1 MRNSLYLLFVTL
13 SISHLAMANKYA
25 PRRTTSVEAKGT
37 SRNESGN
44 RQSASEVNVHGLQ
57 EDAHSRSIARGD
69 RNTLSKSFGDSH
81 TQDNLDFAD
90 AKTDAEQNGVG
101 STLANSELTSN
112 FLGEGENQLPLQDN
126 GAIRFERGG
135 GFPTEIS
142 RSNYRAGM
150 NRVMRHSGS
159 SSLGRNVRSSASI
172 SGSTMLNHQTVTSE
186 NNAHGDKASVL
197 SAGLGF
203 SEGRQN
209 HSGAFDS
216 ALANGVNASVT
227 NQSAFHSNSRAAKS
241 ETQSVTNAERGRNAL
256 GQIELADTAAK
267 TQAVNIGN
275 GTVVGQVKT
284 RNDLNVSSTLS
295 NAKAFKSNFD
305 VVKTG

>member
-1 MRNSLYLLFVTL
+1 MKTLILLVSL
-13 SISHLAMANKYA
+13 LALTDVITANKVA

-37 SRNESGN
+37 SRNEAHN

-57 EDAHSRSIARGD
+57 EDAHSRSIAKGD

-90 AKTDAEQNGVG
+90 AKSDAEQNGVG

-112 FLGEGENQLPLQDN
+112 FLQPGEDMLPPQDRN
-126 GAIRFERGG
+126 AIRFERAG

-142 RSNYRAGM
+142 QNRYRAGL

-159 SSLGRNVRSSASI
+159 SALGRNVRSSASI
-172 SGSTMLNHQTVTSE
+172 SGSTMLNLQTVTSE

-197 SAGLGF
+197 AAGLGF

-216 ALANGVNASVT
+216 ALANGRNASVT

-241 ETQSVTNAERGRNAL
+241 ETQSVTNAERGVNAL
-256 GQIELADTAAK
+256 GQVELADTAAK

-295 NAKAFKSNFD
+295 NAKAYKSNFN
-305 VVKTG
+305 VVKTS

>member
-1 MRNSLYLLFVTL
+1 MKTLILLVSILAVTNVL
-13 SISHLAMANKYA
+13 NANKVA

-37 SRNESGN
+37 SRNEAGD

-57 EDAHSRSIARGD
+57 EDAHSRSIAKGD
-69 RNTLSKSFGDSH
+69 RNTLSKSFGDTH
-81 TQDNLDFAD
+81 TQDDLDFAD
-90 AKTDAEQNGVG
+90 AKSDAKQNGVG

-112 FLGEGENQLPLQDN
+112 FLREGEDELPLQDN

-142 RSNYRAGM
+142 RNNYRAGR

-159 SSLGRNVRSSASI
+159 SALGRRVRSSASI
-172 SGSTMLNHQTVTSE
+172 AGSTMLNLQTITSE
-186 NNAHGDKASVL
+186 NNANGEKASVL
-197 SAGLGF
+197 AAGLGF

-209 HSGAFDS
+209 QAGSFDS

-227 NQSAFHSNSRAAKS
+227 NQSAFHSNSRAAKAES
-241 ETQSVTNAERGRNAL
+241 QSVTNAERRG
-256 GQIELADTAAK
+256 ELADTAAK
-267 TQAVNIGN
+267 VQAVNIGN
-275 GTVVGQVKT
+275 GTVFGQVKT
-284 RNDLNVSSTLS
+284 RNDLNVSSTLA
-295 NAKAFKSNFD
+295 NAKAFRSNFN

>member
-1 MRNSLYLLFVTL
+1 MRNLLSLVLLL
-13 SISHLAMANKYA
+13 CISHLATADKVA

-37 SRNESGN
+37 SRNEHRN

-57 EDAHSRSIARGD
+57 EDAHSRSIAKGD
-69 RNTLSKSFGDSH
+69 RNTLSKSFGDTH
-81 TQDNLDFAD
+81 TQDDLDFAD
-90 AKTDAEQNGVG
+90 AKSDAEQNGVG

-112 FLGEGENQLPLQDN
+112 FLREGENELPLQDN
-126 GAIRFERGG
+126 NAIRFERGG

-142 RSNYRAGM
+142 LSDFRAGK

-159 SSLGRNVRSSASI
+159 SALGRNVRSSASI
-172 SGSTMLNHQTVTSE
+172 SGSTMLNSQTVTSE
-186 NNAHGDKASVL
+186 NNANGDKASVL

-209 HSGAFDS
+209 QAGSFDS

-227 NQSAFHSNSRAAKS
+227 NQSAFHSNSRAAKAES
-241 ETQSVTNAERGRNAL
+241 QSVSNAER
-256 GQIELADTAAK
+256 QDELADTAAK
-267 TQAVNIGN
+267 VQAVNIGN
-275 GTVVGQVKT
+275 GTVFGQVKT
-284 RNDLNVSSTLS
+284 RNDLNVSSTLA
-295 NAKAFKSNFD
+295 NAKAFRSTYN

>member
-1 MRNSLYLLFVTL
+1 MKTLILLVSILAVTNVL
-13 SISHLAMANKYA
+13 NANKVA

-37 SRNESGN
+37 SRNEAGD

-57 EDAHSRSIARGD
+57 EDAHSRSIAKGD
-69 RNTLSKSFGDSH
+69 RNTLSKSFGDTH
-81 TQDNLDFAD
+81 TQDDLDFAD
-90 AKTDAEQNGVG
+90 AKSDAKQNGVG

-112 FLGEGENQLPLQDN
+112 FLREGEDELPLQDN

-142 RSNYRAGM
+142 RNNYRAGR

-159 SSLGRNVRSSASI
+159 SALGRNVRSSASI
-172 SGSTMLNHQTVTSE
+172 AGSTMLNLQTITSE
-186 NNAHGDKASVL
+186 NNANGDKASVL
-197 SAGLGF
+197 AAGLGF

-209 HSGAFDS
+209 QAGSFDS

-227 NQSAFHSNSRAAKS
+227 NQSAFNSNSRAAKAES
-241 ETQSVTNAERGRNAL
+241 QSVTNAERRD
-256 GQIELADTAAK
+256 ELADTAAK
-267 TQAVNIGN
+267 VQAVNIGN
-275 GTVVGQVKT
+275 GTVFGQVKT
-284 RNDLNVSSTLS
+284 RNDLNVSSTLA
-295 NAKAFKSNFD
+295 NAKAFRSNFN

>member
-1 MRNSLYLLFVTL
+1 MKTLILLV
-13 SISHLAMANKYA
+13 SILALTGRLAADKVA

-37 SRNESGN
+37 SRNEVSN

-57 EDAHSRSIARGD
+57 EDAHSRSIAKGD
-69 RNTLSKSFGDSH
+69 RNTLSKSFGDTH
-81 TQDNLDFAD
+81 TQDDLDFAD
-90 AKTDAEQNGVG
+90 AKSDAEQNGVG

-112 FLGEGENQLPLQDN
+112 FLREGENELPLQDN
-126 GAIRFERGG
+126 NAIRFERGG

-142 RSNYRAGM
+142 LNDHRAGM

-159 SSLGRNVRSSASI
+159 SALGRRVRSSASVV
-172 SGSTMLNHQTVTSE
+172 GSTMLNLQTVTTE
-186 NNAHGDKASVL
+186 NNANGEKASVL

-209 HSGAFDS
+209 QSGSFDS

-227 NQSAFHSNSRAAKS
+227 NQSAHHSNSRSAKS
-241 ETQSVTNAERGRNAL
+241 ESQSVANAERDSNG
-256 GQIELADTAAK
+256 ELADTAAK
-267 TQAVNIGN
+267 VQAVNIGN
-275 GTVVGQVKT
+275 GTVFGQVKT
-284 RNDLNVSSTLS
+284 RNDLNVSSTLA
-295 NAKAFKSNFD
+295 NAKAFKSNYN